1 MRVRISFDTLGPIDR
16 PFVQIRLSLPDGAYF
31 VWDLPLPP
39 NGQRAF
45 NVVRRYSWEKKHTNQ
60 AMKFRSRPR
69 LR

>member
-1 MRVRISFDTLGPIDR
+1 MRVRISFDALGPIDR
-16 PFVQIRLSLPDGAYF
+16 PFVQISFSLPDGAYF
-31 VWDLPLPP
+31 VWDLPPP
-39 NGQRAF
+39 TEWPKSI